1 MGGVPKFMSNKSDM
15 VGDFIYAQETSKVPT
30 NPAVLEKEDWFSGKT
45 LEEKKDLVQK
55 YLDNKGAEMNENTRD
70 MWKKM
75 LNTLQN
81 KLDDQMKWLDRKQD
95 IKLLSEIKDAEIQG
109 DVDERFYS
117 KPYGEVETKED
128 FQEYMKQQQG
138 HAQATDSL
146 RNENLRRLKGIKGL
160 SAEEQAAWRNVI
172 YDYAGGEGIED
183 LYNKELER
191 IKIKLDRHRGYY

>member
-81 KLDDQMKWLDRKQD
+81 KLDQQTDDE
-95 IKLLSEIKDAEIQG
+95 LLTEIKDAEIQG

-117 KPYGEVETKED
+117 KPYGEVETPEQ
-128 FQEYMKQQQG
+128 FTEYLKQQQG

-160 SAEEQAAWRNVI
+160 SAKEQAAWRNAI
-172 YDYAGGEGIED
+172 YNSRGGEGIED
-183 LYNKELER
+183 VYKKELD
-191 IKIKLDRHRGYY
+191 KINNPWRYDEYGNIRTF